1 MFSKQNQPNQ
11 QNSVDAREAVKKQL
25 LRSLMQQVV
34 DEVSKLDEASFN
46 EMVQSVVADV
56 DTSSLRARVENQIE
70 SKFEKSLQDLNLDA
84 RIGETEDRLSLSVQ
98 ELLDERVGS
107 LASDMVKVRLAD
119 INLHTLQQDLESQTR
134 QVLEEKLS
142 TIDLDNIVE
151 VNKDALLADIEAS
164 LQKKTAEISEGVVH
178 DFQSNLNNQFAR
190 VAANIEQQTAAT
202 SSEMI
207 ASFQKEV
214 ENLFESETKKASDSV
229 LAQLETRVTEVEQ
242 QWNELSATRLE
253 SGLDRARKEVVS
265 RTEKIIKK
273 DSSGLQSEITQII
286 SDEFKKNFETV
297 DIAKSVSEHK
307 AKLLET
313 VANDLNSQVRMEAD
327 AIVTEQISSFD
338 VSGIQKDLDQKVYE
352 LVNERIQAVDFDE
365 IVESNRAKVVSEVD
379 QSLKAKAVA
388 TSSEMIASFQKE
400 VENLFESE
408 TKKAS
413 DSVLAQ
419 LETRVTEVEQQ
430 WNELSATR
438 LESGLDRA
446 RKEVV
451 SRTEKIIKK
460 DSSGLQSEITQIIS
474 DEFKKNFETVDIA
487 NSVSEHKAKLLET
500 VANDLNSQVRMEAD
514 AIVSEQISSFDVSGI
529 QKELDQKVYEL
540 INERIQAVDFDE
552 IIESNRA
559 KVVSETDQ
567 SLKAKAESITSSL
580 IKSIKSSFNK
590 KLAAVSKS
598 ESTELTKQLSQY
610 VADALIKDAPTVEVV
625 VENASKA
632 VVQDEKWIETAKNRV
647 TAELAQRLGTVAKTS
662 IEQSTETI
670 SDAANHVYQDFE
682 LIASLVEN
690 VKGRVV
696 EQIAER
702 TLAQLSDA
710 DQTAK
715 AATDHFAFEH
725 DSLISA
731 IGILRTN
738 VLKDVANR
746 TLVTFGDAESIQ
758 EDARKWV
765 NEGDSFIQLAVAE
778 VVKTANQVISVLVH
792 QQMSDTESVVR
803 KIAPEFT
810 ADTIQIRNAV
820 KASRQELVSRITDF
834 VKTEL
839 EDTDKVAQD
848 SSAQIMDDHE
858 AVQKAVRLTVSKMVD
873 EIISLTETRLHCT
886 DRISEEARGRM
897 PKDIPTVVQAA
908 DVLEN
913 MLLSEVA
920 AYATKR
926 LYEVGLASEKASAFL
941 KADKEIEAVR
951 KALSNKIL
959 EAIASDSTADLAD
972 TNAVAKRA
980 FHKVDMETVAVV
992 KAIDQVRDQLV
1003 ASIAESASSR
1013 ISDVASVVTESRAL
1027 IPATHAS
1034 IIGATNK
1041 VYDMLIQD
1049 VADKSLA
1056 SVSESDK
1063 TAEIVLSRVQEETEV
1078 ISRVQEIVHDQMI
1091 ERLLAHA
1098 LQEIKDK
1105 VSDGSHEAEKAF
1117 FKSSLKVFAEPVAPS
1132 NMNQPLVSE
1141 PLVSEPSVSEPEVSA
1156 VNAEPSVSPT
1166 QETVASI
1173 APELLVSIEPEPSAP
1188 ESAESDQPVSADVA
1202 PERNPNDWTLL
1213 SDIQESPRNESSS
1226 VDNNQDQSSLDESD
1240 NVDVAPSDSTPTP
1253 KLWSVSEFTV
1263 NSPSTVKTPAGDGSN
1278 GLAPEIAEIR
1288 KNLNEPTF
1296 YMYGIVSTNQVVD
1309 SMFAGIEGLQERSVV
1324 YSLPCGNLTAIVS
1337 KLTDTAFSPYVIRKS
1352 MRDNGWLKDQVRHH
1366 AGVLSEAKGLM
1377 TIIPLRFG
1385 TVFSSENGIRR
1396 FVETQRSKMLDTLS
1410 RLQDK
1415 SEFGIRVVC
1424 DAERLLSS
1432 AEFKGIVDQQ
1442 KYSKDGGFSLDAIM
1456 ANVARRI
1463 HAPLNDMASEAV
1475 SKGVPAAQTAENMI
1489 VALNST
1495 YLVPVV
1501 GEKNFRARVTTLA
1514 QEMRNFG
1521 VTIEVS
1527 GPWPPYH
1534 FVDVDM
1540 GGSEEYFMSEIP
1552 A

>member
-11 QNSVDAREAVKKQL
+11 QNSDDAREAVKKQL

-34 DEVSKLDEASFN
+34 DEVSKLDETSFN
-46 EMVQSVVADV
+46 DMVQSVVADV

-70 SKFEKSLQDLNLDA
+70 SKFEKSLQELDLDT

-107 LASDMVKVRLAD
+107 LASDIVKVRLAD
-119 INLHTLQQDLESQTR
+119 INLHSLQQDIESQTR
-134 QVLEEKLS
+134 QVLEEKMS
-142 TIDLDNIVE
+142 TIDLDHIVE
-151 VNKDALLADIEAS
+151 VNKDSLLADIEAS
-164 LQKKTAEISEGVVH
+164 LQRKTADISEGMVNE
-178 DFQSNLNNQFAR
+178 FQSSLNNQFAR
-190 VAANIEQQTAAT
+190 IAANVEQQTTAT
-202 SSEMI
+202 SSDLI
-207 ASFQKEV
+207 ASIQKEV
-214 ENLFESETKKASDSV
+214 ETVLESATKKASDLVS
-229 LAQLETRVTEVEQ
+229 AQIETRVTQAEQ
-242 QWNELSATRLE
+242 QWNELSAVKLE

-297 DIAKSVSEHK
+297 DIAKSVSDHK

-313 VANDLNSQVRMEAD
+313 VAKDLNSRVRSEAD
-327 AIVTEQISSFD
+327 AIVAEQISNFD
-338 VSGIQKDLDQKVYE
+338 VTGIKNDLDQKVYE
-352 LVNERIQAVDFDE
+352 LVNERIQAV
-365 IVESNRAKVVSEVD
+365 N
-379 QSLKAKAVA
+379 
-388 TSSEMIASFQKE
+388 
-400 VENLFESE
+400 
-408 TKKAS
+408 
-413 DSVLAQ
+413 
-419 LETRVTEVEQQ
+419 
-430 WNELSATR
+430 
-438 LESGLDRA
+438 
-446 RKEVV
+446 
-451 SRTEKIIKK
+451 
-460 DSSGLQSEITQIIS
+460 
-474 DEFKKNFETVDIA
+474 
-487 NSVSEHKAKLLET
+487 
-500 VANDLNSQVRMEAD
+500 
-514 AIVSEQISSFDVSGI
+514 
-529 QKELDQKVYEL
+529 
-540 INERIQAVDFDE
+540 FDE
-552 IIESNRA
+552 IIESNRV

-567 SLKAKAESITSSL
+567 SLKAKAESVTSSL
-580 IKSIKSSFNK
+580 IKTIKASFNK
-590 KLAAVSKS
+590 KLAAVSKT
-598 ESTELTKQLSQY
+598 ESAELTKQLSQY
-610 VADALIKDAPTVEVV
+610 VADALIKDAPTVAVV
-625 VENASKA
+625 VENASKE
-632 VVQDEKWIETAKNRV
+632 VVQDKTWIETAKNRV
-647 TAELAQRLGTVAKTS
+647 TAELSYRLGVVAKTS
-662 IEQSTETI
+662 IEESTETI
-670 SDAANHVYQDFE
+670 SSAADQVYQDSE
-682 LIASLVEN
+682 LIDSLVEN
-690 VKGRVV
+690 LKARVV

-710 DQTAK
+710 DQ
-715 AATDHFAFEH
+715 AAEAAADHFAFEH
-725 DSLISA
+725 DSMISA
-731 IGILRTN
+731 IGLLRTN

-746 TLVTFGDAESIQ
+746 TLVTFGDAENIQ
-758 EDARKWV
+758 KDARKWV
-765 NEGDSFIQLAVAE
+765 NEEDSFIQLAVAE

-810 ADTIQIRNAV
+810 ADTIQVRNAV
-820 KASRQELVSRITDF
+820 KASRQELVSRITDM

-839 EDTDKVAQD
+839 EDTEKVAQD
-848 SSAQIMDDHE
+848 SSAQIQDNHD

-920 AYATKR
+920 VYATKR

-959 EAIASDSTADLAD
+959 ETIASESTADLAD

-980 FHKVDMETVAVV
+980 FHKVDMETVAII
-992 KAIDQVRDQLV
+992 KAIDQVRDHLV
-1003 ASIAESASSR
+1003 ASIAESASSK
-1013 ISDVASVVTESRAL
+1013 ISDVAAVANESRAL
-1027 IPATHAS
+1027 IPATHGS

-1041 VYDMLIQD
+1041 VYDMLIQE
-1049 VADKSLA
+1049 VADKTLA

-1098 LQEIKDK
+1098 LQEIKGK

-1117 FKSSLKVFAEPVAPS
+1117 FKSSLKVFAEPA
-1132 NMNQPLVSE
+1132 VSPIQE
-1141 PLVSEPSVSEPEVSA
+1141 A
-1156 VNAEPSVSPT
+1156 VVSPT
-1166 QETVASI
+1166 QEAVASI
-1173 APELLVSIEPEPSAP
+1173 TQEAVASITPDLSDSITLEPSVP
-1188 ESAESDQPVSADVA
+1188 EGEESDQPASENVA
-1202 PERNPNDWTLL
+1202 SERSSNDWTLL
-1213 SDIQESPRNESSS
+1213 SDIQESREDESSS
-1226 VDNNQDQSSLDESD
+1226 FQNEPDPSSQDESD
-1240 NVDVAPSDSTPTP
+1240 RVDLAPSDSTPTP

-1263 NSPSTVKTPAGDGSN
+1263 NSPSTVKAPAGDGSN
-1278 GLAPEIAEIR
+1278 GSAPEFAEVR
-1288 KNLNEPTF
+1288 KNSAEPTF

-1337 KLTDTAFSPYVIRKS
+1337 KLTDPAFSPYMIRKS

-1396 FVETQRSKMLDTLS
+1396 FVETQRSKMMDTLS

-1424 DAERLLSS
+1424 DAERVLSH

-1442 KYSKDGGFSLDAIM
+1442 KYSKDGGLTLDAIM
-1456 ANVARRI
+1456 ANVGRRI
-1463 HAPLNDMASEAV
+1463 HAPLNEMASEAV
-1475 SKGVPAAQTAENMI
+1475 SKGIPAAPSTENMI